1 MSMTFRA
8 ALLLLSAFLAS
19 PAQAQ
24 DYPNRPMRLVVP
36 FSPGGS
42 SDGISRLLAQK
53 VGAALGQPM
62 VVENKPGAG
71 GSLGTDLV
79 AKSKPD
85 GYTLLLVATS
95 TAINQTLRADL
106 PYDAM
111 RDLEPVIHLVN
122 LSGVLVVHPDV
133 PARTVRELIDL
144 SHAKP
149 GTLNYASAGNGT
161 TLHLAGEMFRS
172 LAKADITHVPYKG
185 SGPALTDL
193 IGGRV
198 QMMFANM
205 PGTIQHVRAGRV
217 RVIAVTDEKR
227 SSVLPD
233 VPTIAEAGVP
243 GYRATGWF
251 GIMAPAGTPR
261 HIVER
266 LNAEFDK
273 ALRTPE
279 LVEFM
284 RNEGAELAGGSP
296 QDFRSHLR
304 AEVER
309 WGSAIKSAG
318 LKAN

>member
-1 MSMTFRA
+1 MRR
-8 ALLLLSAFLAS
+8 ALLLFIALLAFA
-19 PAQAQ
+19 AQAQ
-24 DYPNRPMRLVVP
+24 DFPNRPMRLVVP

-53 VGAALGQPM
+53 ISVSLGQPM

-71 GSLGTDLV
+71 GNIGTDLV

-85 GYTLLLVATS
+85 GYTALLVATS
-95 TAINQTLRADL
+95 TAINQTLFPNL

-111 RDLEPVIHLVN
+111 RDLESVVHLVN
-122 LSGVLVVHPDV
+122 LSGILVVHPDV
-133 PARTVRELIDL
+133 PVKTVQELIEL
-144 SHAKP
+144 SKAKP
-149 GTLNYASAGNGT
+149 GALNYASAGNGT
-161 TLHLAGEMFRS
+161 TLHLAGEMFKS
-172 LAKADITHVPYKG
+172 LAKVDITHVPYKG

-205 PGTIQHVRAGRV
+205 PGTIQHVRAGRIK
-217 RVIAVTDEKR
+217 VIAVTDESR

-233 VPTIAEAGVP
+233 TPTIAESGVP

-261 HIVER
+261 DVVEK
-266 LNAEFDK
+266 LNAEFNK

-284 RNEGAELAGGSP
+284 KNEGAELAGGTP
-296 QDFRSHLR
+296 QDFRAHLR
-304 AEVER
+304 SEVDR
-309 WGSAIKSAG
+309 WAAVIKGAG
-318 LKAN
+318 IKAN

>member
-1 MSMTFRA
+1 VDFLVSR
-8 ALLLLSAFLAS
+8 ALLLFIALLAFA
-19 PAQAQ
+19 AQAQ
-24 DYPNRPMRLVVP
+24 DFPNRPMRLVVP

-53 VGAALGQPM
+53 ISVSLGQPM

-71 GSLGTDLV
+71 GNIGTDLV

-85 GYTLLLVATS
+85 GYTVLLVATS
-95 TAINQTLRADL
+95 TAINQTLFPNL

-111 RDLEPVIHLVN
+111 RDLEPVVHLVN
-122 LSGVLVVHPDV
+122 LSGILVVHPDV
-133 PARTVRELIDL
+133 PVKTVQELIDL
-144 SHAKP
+144 SKSKP
-149 GTLNYASAGNGT
+149 GALNYASAGNGT
-161 TLHLAGEMFRS
+161 TLHLAGEMFKS
-172 LAKADITHVPYKG
+172 LAKVDITHVPYKG

-205 PGTIQHVRAGRV
+205 PGTIQHVHAGRIK
-217 RVIAVTDEKR
+217 VIAVTDEKR

-261 HIVER
+261 EVVEK
-266 LNAEFDK
+266 LNAEFNK

-284 RNEGAELAGGSP
+284 KNEGAELGGGTP
-296 QDFRSHLR
+296 QDFRAHLR
-304 AEVER
+304 SEVDR
-309 WGSAIKSAG
+309 WAAVIKGAG
-318 LKAN
+318 IKAN